1 MTVKNLFPGADN
13 TLENV
18 STGLDRKI
26 AAYNDNLMVVEVHFE
41 AGTTAPLHHH
51 RHEQITYVISGK
63 FEFTVGD
70 ETYIVGA
77 GDSLYKQP
85 NIEHGATCLE
95 SGMLLDVF
103 TPHREDFI

>member
-1 MTVKNLFPGADN
+1 MTVKNYFPGAE
-13 TLENV
+13 TELETV
-18 STGLDRKI
+18 AEGLSRKI
-26 AAYNDNLMVVEVHFE
+26 TAYHDNLMTVEVHFE

-51 RHEQITYVISGK
+51 VHEQITYVMSGK

-70 ETYIVGA
+70 KTYIVGA

-103 TPHREDFI
+103 TPHREDFL